1 MKTITTTLLTLAVA
15 GLSFAAQ
22 DTTAKPAVTPSTDKA
37 PVAAKKVVAKKA
49 VKPVAANAVAAKPA
63 AATPAASAASST
75 PAVAGKTAV
84 KKHKKVAKT
93 TTPATPTAAP
103 SK

>member
-22 DTTAKPAVTPSTDKA
+22 DTTKPVVAPSTDKA
-37 PVAAKKVVAKKA
+37 PVAAKPVASKKVVTKKA
-49 VKPVAANAVAAKPA
+49 VKPVAANAVAAKPV
-63 AATPAASAASST
+63 ASST
-75 PAVAGKTAV
+75 PAATSAPVV